1 MRVTVL
7 GGTGF
12 SSLNA
17 DRSDALALAR
27 ALAAAAPAVV
37 IDMIAY
43 QRLRNGK
50 RNRPWAQASCTD
62 TMPAARTIA
71 ADRLG

>member
-27 ALAAAAPAVV
+27 ALATAAPAVV
-37 IDMIAY
+37 IDVIAY

-50 RNRPWAQASCTD
+50 SD
-62 TMPAARTIA
+62 ARSQYCVSQTP
-71 ADRLG
+71 